1 MERSNTQPEQQI
13 NGEVSGQATNK
24 IDVNKNS
31 KYNFILLDS
40 LTDSIIGV
48 YSSNQKATNTAIELV
63 KQDLLLLINYYR
75 TQILLGFEADTK
87 NENKDLLAQLKQYL
101 YQYKNIK
108 LSNQLHITMGDKNVL
123 RYIIRMVKTN
133 EDDSSIDESCFN
145 LI

>member
-13 NGEVSGQATNK
+13 TGQATNK
-24 IDVNKNS
+24 IDVNKNY

-48 YSSNQKATNTAIELV
+48 YSSNQKATNTATELV

>member
-48 YSSNQKATNTAIELV
+48 YSSNQKATNTATELV

-133 EDDSSIDESCFN
+133 EDDNSIDESCFN

>member
-13 NGEVSGQATNK
+13 NGEVSGQATNQ
-24 IDVNKNS
+24 IDVNKNY

-48 YSSNQKATNTAIELV
+48 YSSNQKATNTATELV

>member
-1 MERSNTQPEQQI
+1 MERSNTEPEQEI
-13 NGEVSGQATNK
+13 TGQATNK

-48 YSSNQKATNTAIELV
+48 YSSNQKATNTATELV

>member
-1 MERSNTQPEQQI
+1 MERSNTEPEQEI
-13 NGEVSGQATNK
+13 TGQATNK

>member
-24 IDVNKNS
+24 IDVNKNY

-48 YSSNQKATNTAIELV
+48 YSSNQKATNTATELV

>member
-1 MERSNTQPEQQI
+1 MERSNTEPEQQI

-24 IDVNKNS
+24 IDVNKNY

>member
-24 IDVNKNS
+24 IDVNKNY

>member
-1 MERSNTQPEQQI
+1 MERSNTEPEQEI

-24 IDVNKNS
+24 IDVNKNY

>member
-1 MERSNTQPEQQI
+1 METKITQGITNE
-13 NGEVSGQATNK
+13 GEITGQATNK

-31 KYNFILLDS
+31 KYNFVLLDS

-48 YSSNQKATNTAIELV
+48 YSSNQKATNTATELV

>member
-24 IDVNKNS
+24 IDVNKNY

-63 KQDLLLLINYYR
+63 KQVLLLLINYYR

>member
-1 MERSNTQPEQQI
+1 MERSNTEPEQEI
-13 NGEVSGQATNK
+13 TGQATNK
-24 IDVNKNS
+24 IDVNKNY

>member
-13 NGEVSGQATNK
+13 NGEVSGQATNN
-24 IDVNKNS
+24 IDVNKNY

-48 YSSNQKATNTAIELV
+48 YSSNQKATNTATELV

>member
-1 MERSNTQPEQQI
+1 METKITQGITNE
-13 NGEVSGQATNK
+13 GELTGQATNK

-31 KYNFILLDS
+31 KYNFILLDN

-48 YSSNQKATNTAIELV
+48 YSSNQKATNTALELV
-63 KQDLLLLINYYR
+63 KQDLSLLINYYR

>member
-31 KYNFILLDS
+31 KYNFSLLDS

>member
-48 YSSNQKATNTAIELV
+48 YSSNQKATNTATELV

>member
-1 MERSNTQPEQQI
+1 MERSNTEPEQEI
-13 NGEVSGQATNK
+13 TGQATNK
-24 IDVNKNS
+24 IDVNKNY

-48 YSSNQKATNTAIELV
+48 YSSNQKATNTATELV